1 MKKTIKGKM
10 QTTTCKCCKSKFE
23 ARVADIKRGWGKYC
37 SKSCKAK
44 KQESNTGQ
52 FKNFQNRL
60 SWDF

>member
-1 MKKTIKGKM
+1 M